1 MSYFLTLK
9 NPPEEN
15 AIKLESRPI
24 KLNLFDENDLPCY
37 PIYEIFNEKFPD
49 FICQICLFFV
59 IDPVECLTCNSIFC
73 KKCLYEYTLYSKH
86 CPNRCDINY
95 RPVNRILKNLIN
107 AVKVPCIFYHK
118 GCKEILN
125 YESYYSH
132 LKNCNFSPYMC
143 NQCYLVDVKENVE
156 NHCKICK
163 KKKLKDF
170 SNNNR
175 KRFVC
180 KYCNIE
186 IISFEEKQFWYD
198 EFKIN
203 KYVRKFL
210 IHEYLCNEQIV
221 FCNFCEKDFRLY
233 DFMKHTENNV
243 CLINQLNNKISYLTH
258 KIDYYES
265 NIKNKKIINDEE
277 ELKNYKEM
285 TKITKVEIPYS
296 KRYGITQS
304 LITNQIK
311 QEEKNEIK
319 NEEKRIKKEKFM
331 KENSLYE
338 QISKNIIKEVNLK
351 SKKFNEKNKE
361 ISTLLIENTQP
372 NQENNNNNI
381 KYGIISALKN
391 SFILIKDSLDESN
404 IIESTEYNIENLTS
418 EILSKSNNKYNK
430 KNEASISITH
440 ILMTQLNKK
449 RDIFIATDSNFY
461 FLFNNNFSSLIKS
474 GRPTSTSIT
483 CLTEVL
489 LPNKKYFI
497 ALGTY
502 SSNVQLLLPYD
513 NKILYTLNHTKKRI
527 ISLCYD
533 ESSSTLIVSSAKEN
547 AFYLWKYSL
556 SKDIFELKSTIKD
569 NDMIWS
575 LVLTSIQNIKYKYI
589 ITGVGDKT
597 INIWEFFSEEN
608 AAMKKLSI
616 KSHHE
621 SVVKVKAV
629 SIRNNCVIISGAF
642 DGTVKIHEIKRSFN
656 DEFGE
661 INLVYKELF
670 TIYNK
675 DSEII
680 NLEYFYYYND
690 NNLKKDIGDDEELD
704 LIINLA
710 KGKGYSL
717 HKLIFKFN

>member
-1 MSYFLTLK
+1 M
-9 NPPEEN
+9 
-15 AIKLESRPI
+15 
-24 KLNLFDENDLPCY
+24 
-37 PIYEIFNEKFPD
+37 
-49 FICQICLFFV
+49 
-59 IDPVECLTCNSIFC
+59 
-73 KKCLYEYTLYSKH
+73 
-86 CPNRCDINY
+86 
-95 RPVNRILKNLIN
+95 
-107 AVKVPCIFYHK
+107 
-118 GCKEILN
+118 
-125 YESYYSH
+125 
-132 LKNCNFSPYMC
+132 
-143 NQCYLVDVKENVE
+143 
-156 NHCKICK
+156 
-163 KKKLKDF
+163 
-170 SNNNR
+170 
-175 KRFVC
+175 
-180 KYCNIE
+180 
-186 IISFEEKQFWYD
+186 
-198 EFKIN
+198 
-203 KYVRKFL
+203 
-210 IHEYLCNEQIV
+210 
-221 FCNFCEKDFRLY
+221 
-233 DFMKHTENNV
+233 
-243 CLINQLNNKISYLTH
+243 
-258 KIDYYES
+258 
-265 NIKNKKIINDEE
+265 
-277 ELKNYKEM
+277 
-285 TKITKVEIPYS
+285 
-296 KRYGITQS
+296 
-304 LITNQIK
+304 
-311 QEEKNEIK
+311 
-319 NEEKRIKKEKFM
+319 
-331 KENSLYE
+331 
-338 QISKNIIKEVNLK
+338 
-351 SKKFNEKNKE
+351 
-361 ISTLLIENTQP
+361 
-372 NQENNNNNI
+372 
-381 KYGIISALKN
+381 
-391 SFILIKDSLDESN
+391 IKDSLDESN
-404 IIESTEYNIENLTS
+404 IINSTEYNIENLTS
-418 EILSKSNNKYNK
+418 EILTKNNNKYNK

-440 ILMTQLNKK
+440 ILMTELNKK

-556 SKDIFELKSTIKD
+556 SKDTFELKSTIKD

-575 LVLTSIQNIKYKYI
+575 LVLASIQKMKYI
-589 ITGVGDKT
+589 ITGGGDKT

-621 SVVKVKAV
+621 SVVKVTAV

-642 DGTVKIHEIKRSFN
+642 DGTVKIHEIKRTFN

-680 NLEYFYYYND
+680 NLEYFYYFND
-690 NNLKKDIGDDEELD
+690 NNLEKNDEDDEELD

-717 HKLIFKFN
+717 HKLIFKFD